1 MTKCLKCNKKE
12 YCSKFCKE
20 HFNSYFVRK
29 FKAHLRKNKLLKKNE
44 VLSVHGENK
53 ELVKEL
59 LLDLGR
65 KVSVKFSN
73 KGRRIESF
81 ALNTRAVK
89 ELSNFMTNKGKE
101 LQISFLECFTQ
112 EEINKYTCKIVKPK
126 FTKFEEKLNNL
137 MKESITRRPNIYYCT
152 YNMMKEF
159 RKL

>member
-20 HFNSYFVRK
+20 HFNSYFERK

-59 LLDLGR
+59 LADLGR

-81 ALNTRAVK
+81 ALDTRAVK
-89 ELSNFMTNKGKE
+89 ELANYMTKNKK
-101 LQISFLECFTQ
+101 LKLPISFLECFTQ
-112 EEINKYTCKIVKPK
+112 EEINKYASKIVKPK
-126 FTKFEEKLNNL
+126 FTKFEQKLNKL

-152 YNMMKEF
+152 HNMMKE
-159 RKL
+159 LI